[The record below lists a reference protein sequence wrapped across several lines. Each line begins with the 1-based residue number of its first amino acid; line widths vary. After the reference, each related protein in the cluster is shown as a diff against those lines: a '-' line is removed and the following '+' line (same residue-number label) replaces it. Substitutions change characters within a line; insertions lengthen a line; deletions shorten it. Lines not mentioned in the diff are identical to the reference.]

1 MKKGVKVLA
10 VKGSTSTNNI
20 RQKSPEATV
29 LEFENYSEAFT
40 ALKAGKGDVLTT
52 DNAILYGMAK
62 QDSNYEV
69 VGKILRMSRTEL
81 QCKKVQMI

>member
-1 MKKGVKVLA
+1 MLA

-40 ALKAGKGDVLTT
+40 ALKAGKV
-52 DNAILYGMAK
+52 MF
-62 QDSNYEV
+62 
-69 VGKILRMSRTEL
+69 
-81 QCKKVQMI
+81 